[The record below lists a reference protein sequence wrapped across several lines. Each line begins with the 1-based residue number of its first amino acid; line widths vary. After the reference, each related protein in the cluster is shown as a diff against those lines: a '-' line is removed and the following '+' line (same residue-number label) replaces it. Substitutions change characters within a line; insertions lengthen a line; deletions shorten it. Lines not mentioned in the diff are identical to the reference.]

1 VPFLL
6 DRLLRPSLET
16 AVLAALRRGFDDGLA
31 IVGDSLARALSR
43 AGSEARQ
50 FREEGQ
56 TLIQQ
61 ANTLTTAPSA
71 AREPV
76 LQKVI
81 ART

>member
-1 VPFLL
+1 
-6 DRLLRPSLET
+6 
-16 AVLAALRRGFDDGLA
+16 
-31 IVGDSLARALSR
+31 LSR